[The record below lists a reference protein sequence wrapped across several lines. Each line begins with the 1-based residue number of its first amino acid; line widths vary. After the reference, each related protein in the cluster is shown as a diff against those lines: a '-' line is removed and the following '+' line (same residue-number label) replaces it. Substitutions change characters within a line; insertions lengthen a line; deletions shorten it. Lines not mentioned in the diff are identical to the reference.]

1 MADLRRS
8 AEQAYTYITEQG
20 VVVPDTSEV
29 LEQVQQE
36 WRSALGED
44 LSLEASTPQGR
55 IIEMQ
60 AMGRATTLQLIA
72 LMANM
77 MNPNLAFGMGLDA
90 LAAFSNTT
98 RTAATRTR
106 VLVQLTGTPNTN
118 IPANTTQGKTAAGD
132 IFYLE
137 NAVQLD
143 RNGQA
148 QAYFLAQETGPIVVM
163 SGELNQIVSAPLGLE
178 TINNGTNGEAGAEQE
193 SDASLREKRLLQLP
207 QGAALLE
214 NYMAALSKVPNIRGY
229 MAFENYDN
237 EAKEIKGVMVDAH
250 SVYVIA
256 DGGEDQAVAEA
267 IFKIKSAGCGY
278 TGTET
283 VSVLEEFSGVDYE
296 VKFNRPTLVKCQVS
310 ITARVTDTR
319 GTTTDME
326 EAVKNAVLAWQDGS
340 VSSVGKLNIGSAVS
354 PFEISAAVSEQIPS
368 LFIADVKIAFEGET
382 LGYEVL
388 PIAINQRAVILAEN
402 ITVEIVE

>member
-1 MADLRRS
+1 MVDLKRS

-29 LEQVQQE
+29 LEQVQKE

-55 IIEMQ
+55 IMEMQ

-137 NAVQLD
+137 NPVQLD
-143 RNGQA
+143 RDGQA

-163 SGELNQIVSAPLGLE
+163 AGELNQIVSAPLGLE

-193 SDASLREKRLLQLP
+193 SDASLRAKRLLQLP

-214 NYMAALSKVPNIRGY
+214 NYMSALSKVPNIRGY

-237 EAKEIKGVMVDAH
+237 EAKEIKGVMVGPH

-278 TGTET
+278 TGTE
-283 VSVLEEFSGVDYE
+283 SVFVTEEFSGVDYE
-296 VKFNRPTLVKCQVS
+296 VKFNRPALVNCQVS
-310 ITARVTDTR
+310 ITARVTDTS

-326 EAVKNAVLAWQDGS
+326 TAVKNAVLAWQDGS
-340 VSSVGKLNIGSAVS
+340 VSNVERLNIGSAVS

-368 LFIADVKIAFEGET
+368 LFIADVKIAFEGKT
-382 LGYEVL
+382 LGYDVL

-402 ITVEIVE
+402 ITVEIAE

>member
-1 MADLRRS
+1 MVDLRRS
-8 AEQAYTYITEQG
+8 ADQAYKYITEQG
-20 VVVPDTSEV
+20 VVVPDTSDI
-29 LEQVQQE
+29 LEQIQQE

-44 LSLEASTPQGR
+44 LSLEESTPQGR
-55 IIEMQ
+55 LMEMQ
-60 AMGRATTLQLIA
+60 AIGRATTLQLIA
-72 LMANM
+72 QMANM

-106 VLVQLTGTPNTN
+106 VLVQLTGVPNTN
-118 IPANTTQGKTAAGD
+118 VPANTTQGKTAAGD

-137 NAVQLD
+137 NSVQLD

-148 QAYFLAQETGPIVVM
+148 QAYFLAQETGPIVVLA
-163 SGELNQIVSAPLGLE
+163 GELNQIVSGPLGLE

-214 NYMAALSKVPNIRGY
+214 DYMAALSKVPNIRGY

-237 EAKEIKGVMVDAH
+237 VAKEIQGVTVDAH

-256 DGGEDQAVAEA
+256 DGGEDQDVAEA

-278 TGTET
+278 TGTE
-283 VSVLEEFSGVDYE
+283 SVFVVEEFSGVDYE
-296 VKFNRPTLVKCQVS
+296 VKFNRPTLVNCKVK
-310 ITARVTDTR
+310 ITAKVTDSS

-326 EAVKNAVLAWQDGS
+326 GAIKDAVLAWQNGN
-340 VSSVGKLNIGSAVS
+340 VANVTKLNIGSDVS
-354 PFEISAAVSEQIPS
+354 PFEISAAVSEQIPA
-368 LFIADVKIAFEGET
+368 LFISDVQIALEEGE
-382 LGYEVL
+382 LGYGII

-402 ITVEIVE
+402 IEVVVTE